1 LLQVW
6 ISNNE
11 NSAIPNDVASVDKG
25 ITTNFFADELS
36 DGTNPMKYMI
46 VANGDAQQGK
56 CEVVQLE

>member
-1 LLQVW
+1 
-6 ISNNE
+6 
-11 NSAIPNDVASVDKG
+11 VASVDKG